1 MGAMAHNIICCA
13 SEPPVPTG
21 QNHGKLHQQQRNKTR
36 NSTVIGNPFA
46 KSEPGGG
53 PPAGTI
59 IGGLEWRSK
68 NQENRGPCWRQ
79 DPVMC
84 VTFPLQS
91 KALQLCK
98 WHFFKLQ
105 LKIHPNSWCHVNFS
119 QLSAS
124 NWVLNPCGGAI
135 CMGPVWGGEPVW
147 RDIQLTKSTVSWKSF
162 AHPTL
167 HVVLRNLQFQPAKI
181 MASCTNSKETK
192 LETVLSLAIHLQRAN
207 LVVGSQQEPSLVA
220 LNEDQRTKR
229 TEGRV
234 GDKIQWC
241 VWRFHSNLKHSSCAS
256 DISSNPSRDQIWDS
270 NASHE
275 DPCALGSKPLW
286 NHLHWPSGGWSTC
299 SAQGGTSKR
308 ALA

>member
-1 MGAMAHNIICCA
+1 MRKKLCLEYALVPYQVTTQARNMRLSSQPLWWDQMHTASCRCRTCHSCASPTILVDILWYFVSMGAMAHNIICCS

-21 QNHGKLHQQQRNKTR
+21 QNHGKLHQQQRNKAR

-46 KSEPGGG
+46 KSEPASVGG

-119 QLSAS
+119 QLSPS

-147 RDIQLTKSTVSWKSF
+147 RDIQLTKCTVSWKSF

-167 HVVLRNLQFQPAKI
+167 HVVLRNLQFQPSIK
-181 MASCTNSKETK
+181 KY
-192 LETVLSLAIHLQRAN
+192 VR
-207 LVVGSQQEPSLVA
+207 
-220 LNEDQRTKR
+220 
-229 TEGRV
+229 
-234 GDKIQWC
+234 
-241 VWRFHSNLKHSSCAS
+241 
-256 DISSNPSRDQIWDS
+256 
-270 NASHE
+270 
-275 DPCALGSKPLW
+275 
-286 NHLHWPSGGWSTC
+286 
-299 SAQGGTSKR
+299 
-308 ALA
+308 